1 VKRAW
6 GNEERGIA
14 LVEFAL
20 IAPVLILL
28 VFGVVDIGRAY
39 RLENQLKNAARAGA
53 TVAQVSPLQFEH
65 GANAGQDPCADPHNV
80 LYQAQNE
87 LGSSSGYSVALQM
100 LDGSGAVTGTITGCD
115 NTAPIPPGTRLR
127 VDVSST
133 FEVLTPVI
141 GAIIGNSITV
151 HGTQDVVAPG

>member
-1 VKRAW
+1 VKRSW

-53 TVAQVSPLQFEH
+53 TIAQTSPLQFQH
-65 GANAGQDPCADPHNV
+65 GDNLGHDLCADPHNV
-80 LYQAQNE
+80 LYQAQSE
-87 LGSSSGYSVALQM
+87 LGSSSGYSVQLQV
-100 LDGSGAVTGTITGCD
+100 LDGSGTVTRTVSGC
-115 NTAPIPPGTRLR
+115 NQLPTLSGGTRLR
-127 VDVSST
+127 VDVSSN
-133 FEVLTPVI
+133 FEVLTPVL

-151 HGTQDVVAPG
+151 HGTQDVVAQG